1 MDLRK
6 LQAEYHIVTQE
17 KLVVGAIV
25 RTELGEEDGLVL
37 KSGATSR
44 TKMLVIVGV
53 DAERGLCYGSL
64 LINTRINP
72 RAEFSEAFLQTQ
84 YVLRQEVYSH
94 FLRYDSHLDCAKI
107 FSIQVEKLLSGT
119 YLGILEQDDK
129 DAVFQLLKSTVV
141 LSAKLKR
148 RFGILPPK

>member
-1 MDLRK
+1 
-6 LQAEYHIVTQE
+6 
-17 KLVVGAIV
+17 
-25 RTELGEEDGLVL
+25 
-37 KSGATSR
+37 
-44 TKMLVIVGV
+44 MLVIVGV

-64 LINTRINP
+64 LINIRINP

-84 YVLRQEVYSH
+84 YVLRQEAYSH